1 MALSERTHAHT
12 YIGHTYV
19 HIHSETN
26 QINKTHV
33 TSNMSHIPAFCSLL
47 YCIPALTQARS
58 VLREWVLSISLTFV
72 SSVCDNVDIM

>member
-1 MALSERTHAHT
+1 M
-12 YIGHTYV
+12 

-47 YCIPALTQARS
+47 YCIPGRTQARS
-58 VLREWVLSISLTFV
+58 AFKEWVLSISLT
-72 SSVCDNVDIM
+72 SVFDIVDIMRRFLYISWTLTLH